1 VADTHTKNQTEQQPA
16 HNLVK
21 PGSTMDP
28 KKAGAAGQGLGGQPG
43 QQGQV
48 QNQAQN
54 QGQIGQQ
61 GLSEQDQK
69 ALQERQQQA
78 WDAAA
83 EREKSNNPATRE
95 QRQSYDKNAPG
106 MHPAN
111 QPAPDTKLNKGTR
124 LDLED
129 LTGNP
134 GHRGVNPDA
143 PANSINRGAP
153 YDDSIN
159 EPHHIDQNWPKAG
172 ERAQGA
178 AVTESINE
186 PHGSQVIPPGAGAG
200 TGEGVEHP
208 PGSVPPGPGHGTA
221 PKITSIEPDSV
232 EIGGGNETFG
242 LVVTGEGFDDTC
254 KIVFDDE
261 EVETEFVNETTLRA
275 TPPMSDTAEEVD
287 VEVERG
293 SETSEVL
300 TFEFTAAG
308 GAGSRQ
314 RKEPTR
320 KPKKPTPS
328 ASRDKSGKKKK
339 K

>member
-1 VADTHTKNQTEQQPA
+1 MADTHTKNQSDTPKA
-16 HNLVK
+16 HDLVK

-28 KKAGAAGQGLGGQPG
+28 RKAGAAGQGLGGQ
-43 QQGQV
+43 
-48 QNQAQN
+48 NQN
-54 QGQIGQQ
+54 QGAIGPQ

-106 MHPAN
+106 MNPAN

-129 LTGNP
+129 ITGNP

-172 ERAQGA
+172 ERGGQQQSQGG

-200 TGEGVEHP
+200 TGESVEHP
-208 PGSVPPGPGHGTA
+208 PGSIPSGPGGQPEIEALDPDEIEMGAADTVLHVHGSGFTEQSVIHFA
-221 PKITSIEPDSV
+221 GHDEPTSFVSESEITTGLKPSLWQEAVVVECTVKNGDQESEPV
-232 EIGGGNETFG
+232 E
-242 LVVTGEGFDDTC
+242 
-254 KIVFDDE
+254 
-261 EVETEFVNETTLRA
+261 
-275 TPPMSDTAEEVD
+275 
-287 VEVERG
+287 
-293 SETSEVL
+293 
-300 TFEFTAAG
+300 FEFLEADAPAA
-308 GAGSRQ
+308 SRQ
-314 RKEPTR
+314 TKRT
-320 KPKKPTPS
+320 KPKPK
-328 ASRDKSGKKKK
+328 GKKR
-339 K
+339 